1 MHKYLSI
8 IKKRSGK
15 PDRFLCYNLIMISKK
30 FKLGIG
36 IGLAASVLAAAPFAL
51 YLKVLPWAVSNPKV
65 ISSVENILKDTM
77 DVDLNIK
84 NPVLKTSFSPDIEFN
99 VDELALFK
107 KGQNL
112 LEVDNF
118 NTEISFKEVF
128 AKNIIIK
135 KLGADYIFADIN
147 NLMTLAQPQEQKEQQ
162 EFDWNFDFYDSV
174 LYVKK
179 SLFLYKVEPS
189 TYVSLNADDI
199 SIDNTQK
206 DLRYVH
212 FNITSDIK
220 KGAEKLH
227 FNIADRNTVYIKNK
241 ALWIDKCYLTF
252 NKSKVFIKGKSDK
265 QNKFNIEIFSDKI
278 DMADVLALINSGIV
292 ENNLNEPLAFFKD
305 LKGSF
310 NFNIKASN
318 KNLNGI
324 VNLNKISGKI
334 VPIADIP
341 VLLEK
346 GKIVMTNDEIT
357 LEDFNGYYNNRKE
370 NKIEME
376 GSVKDYL
383 KSIDTNVVAR
393 AVVTNDFAKNYM
405 SKLVGVPIELT
416 GGSTKTR
423 LDIKSVNN
431 KIDLKWLFGLKS
443 GQDILIDGASL
454 TPTDYRRMLKA
465 DMHFEDMLFDI
476 KSIDYYIA
484 PDNIAKEKRGKIQ
497 PVLKLAGKIDCSKEI
512 PEVRGLGFDI
522 PKPLPSEFLNVLIGQ
537 KLFKKGTI
545 AGNMGFDNRGKYPV
559 LVGNLVM
566 DGVRIPSQRVFLKH
580 GEMKAENG
588 LLKLAADGKYR
599 RSAYDFDGSIVNEI
613 KLPIVVKNI
622 NLTVDDVDVEKFIAS
637 ANNQSSQINTSDK
650 MDLTPS
656 GTAKD
661 DDDDTPTFDVGSFI
675 VEDCVL
681 HILKG
686 HYKDIN
692 FNDVKATLSL
702 DKNSILNM
710 YSNRFE
716 IAEGHSSAKVNCDLK
731 KHKYNLALGIK
742 DVESDLFATTL
753 LNLPR
758 EITGKASGLIELQT
772 DDSMKLNGSIK
783 FLVQNGTIQKVG
795 LVEYALKFAALFRNP
810 IATISPSIFS
820 DLVNIPEGN
829 FDRIS
834 GILELK
840 DNVVE
845 KMQIRSSSPQ
855 LSSYIAGKYNLENS
869 DAALRIYTKFSSR
882 NKGFAGA
889 LRNFSLNSL
898 ANRMPMSSR
907 NDAHY
912 YEAELSQLPPLEDER
927 GAQIFMTKVDGDVE
941 HNNFI
946 SSLKKLK

>member
-1 MHKYLSI
+1 MK
-8 IKKRSGK
+8 
-15 PDRFLCYNLIMISKK
+15 ISKRIIA
-30 FKLGIG
+30 GV
-36 IGLAASVLAAAPFAL
+36 AAVVLAYIPFAL
-51 YLKVLPWAVSNPKV
+51 YLNVLPAVVSNPKF
-65 ISSVENILKDTM
+65 ITFVENTLKDTM
-77 DVDLNIK
+77 GIELNIK
-84 NPVLKTSFSPDIEFN
+84 NPVLKTHLSPDIEFSVEEVSLLN
-99 VDELALFK
+99 
-107 KGQNL
+107 KGANL
-112 LEVDNF
+112 LQVDNF
-118 NTEISFKEVF
+118 DTAISFKEIF
-128 AKNIIIK
+128 DKNIIVK
-135 KLGADYIFADIN
+135 KLGSDYIFADIN
-147 NLMTLAQPQEQKEQQ
+147 KLSTLAQGEQTEQQ
-162 EFDWNFDFYDSV
+162 KSNWNFDFYDSV

-206 DLRYVH
+206 ELRFVH
-212 FNITSDIK
+212 FNIISDIK
-220 KGAEKLH
+220 KGSEKVH
-227 FNIADRNTVYIKNK
+227 FNIADKNTVYIKDK
-241 ALWIDKCYLTF
+241 ALWVDKCYLTF
-252 NKSKVFIKGKSDK
+252 NKSRIFFKGKSDK
-265 QNKFNIEIFSDKI
+265 QNKFNIEVFSDKI
-278 DMADVLALINSGIV
+278 DMDDVLALINSGIV
-292 ENNLNEPLAFFKD
+292 ENNLNEPLAYFKD

-310 NFNIKASN
+310 NFNIKLSN
-318 KNLNGI
+318 NDLNGV
-324 VNLNKISGKI
+324 VNLNNFTGKI
-334 VPIADIP
+334 VPVANIP
-341 VLLEK
+341 VRLEK
-346 GKIVMTNDEIT
+346 GKIVMTKDEIT
-357 LEDFNGYYNNRKE
+357 LSDFDGYYNNRKE

-393 AVVTNDFAKNYM
+393 AVVTNDFAQNYM
-405 SKLVGVPIELT
+405 SKMVGVPIELT

-423 LDIKSVNN
+423 LDIKAVNN
-431 KIDLKWLFGLKS
+431 KIDLLWLFGLKA
-443 GQDILIDGASL
+443 GKDILIDGASL
-454 TPTDYRRMLKA
+454 TPANYNRGLKA
-465 DMHFEDMLFDI
+465 DMHFENNLFDI
-476 KSIDYYIA
+476 KSIDYYIV
-484 PDNIAKEKRGKIQ
+484 PEGLDKEKRRNIQ
-497 PVLKLAGKIDCSKEI
+497 PVLKLAGKIDCSKEV

-566 DGVRIPSQRVFLKH
+566 DEVRIPSQRVFLKH

-599 RSAYDFDGSIVNEI
+599 RSAYDFDGTLVNEI

-622 NLTVDDVDVEKFIAS
+622 NLTVDDIDVEKFIAS
-637 ANNQSSQINTSDK
+637 ANNQSSQVNTSDK

-686 HYKDIN
+686 NYKDIN
-692 FNDVKATLSL
+692 FKDVKATLTL
-702 DKNSILNM
+702 DKNSVLNM

-716 IAEGHSSAKVNCDLK
+716 IAEGHSSAKINCELK
-731 KHKYNLALGIK
+731 KHKYNMRLGIK

-783 FLVQNGTIQKVG
+783 FLVKNGTIQKIG
-795 LVEYALKFAALFRNP
+795 LVEYVMKFAALFRNP
-810 IATISPSIFS
+810 VAMISPSTIT
-820 DLVNIPEGN
+820 DLVNIPEGK
-829 FDRIS
+829 FDSITGS
-834 GILELK
+834 LELK

-845 KMQIRSSSPQ
+845 KMQIKSSSPQ

-869 DAALRIYTKFSSR
+869 DAALRIYTKFSSKH
-882 NKGFAGA
+882 KGLTGA
-889 LRNFSLNSL
+889 LRNISLNSL

-912 YEAELSQLPPLEDER
+912 YEAELSQLPDLEDER
-927 GAQIFMTKVDGDVE
+927 GAQIFLTKVDGDIE
-941 HNNFI
+941 HFNFL

>member
-1 MHKYLSI
+1 MV
-8 IKKRSGK
+8 
-15 PDRFLCYNLIMISKK
+15 SKN
-30 FKLGIG
+30 FKVGIG
-36 IGLAASVLAAAPFAL
+36 IAATAAILATVPFAV

-65 ISSVENILKDTM
+65 ISSVENILKETM
-77 DVDLNIK
+77 DVDLSIK
-84 NPVLKTSFSPDIEFN
+84 NPVLKTSFSPDIEFK
-99 VDELALFK
+99 VDELGLSK
-107 KGQNL
+107 KGQNML
-112 LEVDNF
+112 QVDNF
-118 NTEISFKEVF
+118 DTALSFKGIF
-128 AKNIIIK
+128 AKNIVVK

-147 NLMTLAQPQEQKEQQ
+147 NLMTLAQPQEQKEPQ
-162 EFDWNFDFYDSV
+162 EFDWNFDFYDSL

-220 KGAEKLH
+220 KEAEKVH
-227 FNIADRNTVYIKNK
+227 FNITDRNTVYIKDK
-241 ALWIDKCYLTF
+241 ALWIDNCYLTF
-252 NKSKVFIKGKSDK
+252 NKSKIFLKSFSDK
-265 QNKFNIEIFSDKI
+265 KNNFDVEIFSDKI

-310 NFNIKASN
+310 NFNIKLSN
-318 KNLNGI
+318 KDLNGV
-324 VNLNKISGKI
+324 VNLNNFTGKI

-357 LEDFNGYYNNRKE
+357 LKDFEGIYNNRKE

-383 KSIDTNVVAR
+383 KSIDTNVVMR
-393 AVVTNDFAKNYM
+393 AVVTNDFAQNYM
-405 SKLVGVPIELT
+405 SKLIGIPVELT

-423 LDIKSVNN
+423 LDIKSINN
-431 KIDLKWLFGLKS
+431 KIDLVWLFGLKS
-443 GQDILIDGASL
+443 GKDILLDGASL
-454 TPTDYRRMLKA
+454 TPSSYNRGLKA
-465 DMHFEDMLFDI
+465 DMHFEDMMLNI
-476 KSIDYYIA
+476 KSIDYYIM
-484 PDNIAKEKRGKIQ
+484 PDGMDKEKRKAIQ
-497 PVLKLAGKIDCSKEI
+497 PVVKIAGNVDCSKEI
-512 PEVRGLGFDI
+512 PDIKNMGFEI
-522 PKPLPSEFLNVLIGQ
+522 PRPLPSEFLNVFAGQ
-537 KLFKKGTI
+537 KLFKGGQI
-545 AGNMGFDNRGKYPV
+545 AGNMEYVNTGKYPV
-559 LVGNLVM
+559 LNGKLTM
-566 DGVRIPSQRVFLKH
+566 DKVRIPSQRVYLEH
-580 GEMKAENG
+580 GEMNTDNG
-588 LLKLAADGKYR
+588 LLNLAADGKYR
-599 RSAYDFDGSIVNEI
+599 RSAYDFDGSLVNEI
-613 KLPIVVKNI
+613 KFPIVVKNI
-622 NLTVDDVDVEKFIAS
+622 NLTVDDIDVEKFIAS
-637 ANNQSSQINTSDK
+637 ANNQNSAAITSEK
-650 MDLTPS
+650 MDLAPS
-656 GTAKD
+656 GDAKD
-661 DDDDTPTFDVGSFI
+661 DDDDTPTFDVGNFI

-686 HYKDIN
+686 SYKDIL
-692 FNDVKATLSL
+692 FNDVKATLTL

-716 IAEGHSSAKVNCDLK
+716 IAEGHSSAKINCDLK
-731 KHKYNLALGIK
+731 KHKYNLVLGIK
-742 DVESDLFATTL
+742 DVNSDLFATTL

-758 EITGKASGLIELQT
+758 EITGKASGLIDIST
-772 DDSMKLNGSIK
+772 DDNMKLNGSIK
-783 FLVQNGTIQKVG
+783 FLVLNGTIQKVG

-810 IATISPSIFS
+810 IASISPSIFS

-834 GILELK
+834 GVLELK

-845 KMQIRSSSPQ
+845 KMQIKSSSPQ

-869 DAALRIYTKFSSR
+869 DAALRIYTKFSSK

-889 LRNFSLNSL
+889 LRNISLNSL

-907 NDAHY
+907 NEAHY
-912 YEAELSQLPPLEDER
+912 YEAELSQLPELEDER